1 MSLHPK
7 TTIHFSNHTESSGAS
22 QRKRTRVDRSADQKE
37 ESQSENEDNEG
48 AYVTNRD
55 LRTLYSQPDPTPEQR
70 QNPLSLTDSVYTN
83 SAYDIHKS
91 ISALFM
97 WLWDTDTSTGGI
109 QGWIRVRGGGEHQWY

>member
-1 MSLHPK
+1 MSLRPK
-7 TTIHFSNHTESSGAS
+7 TTICFSDHVESSGAP
-22 QRKRTRVDRSADQKE
+22 QCKRTRVARSADWKE

-48 AYVTNRD
+48 AYVANRD

-83 SAYDIHKS
+83 GAYDIHKS
-91 ISALFM
+91 IGALFM

-109 QGWIRVRGGGEHQWY
+109 QGRIRA